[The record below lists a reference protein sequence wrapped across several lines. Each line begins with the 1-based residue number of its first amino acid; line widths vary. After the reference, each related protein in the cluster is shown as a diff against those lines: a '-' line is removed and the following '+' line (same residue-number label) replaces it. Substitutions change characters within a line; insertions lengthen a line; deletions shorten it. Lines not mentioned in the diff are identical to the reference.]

1 MILRPYQEE
10 LIDGVRDCWQHS
22 LKSPCIVLPCGG
34 GKSVIIAEIARRT
47 AGNNRQVLF
56 LVHRQELCQQI
67 DKTFRKMGVNMDFCE
82 IYMVQTAAKHLSR
95 IRSPT
100 LIITDECHHSLAST
114 YRRIYNYFPDSYRLG
129 VTATPAR
136 LDGSG
141 LGAVYDKLIVG
152 PSAKWLIDNNFL
164 SPYEYY
170 GPSVADLTGIK
181 TTHGDYNTQDIEDK
195 MLKKGVFGDI
205 ISSYRKLANGV
216 KTICYCATVKHSQY
230 MAEQFRAVGI
240 SAVHIDGSTPSDT
253 RERIIN
259 KFRTG
264 EITMLCNVD
273 LISEGFDVPDCGAVI
288 MLRPTKS
295 LTLYI
300 QQAMRCMRYRAGKTA
315 IIIDHVGNY
324 ARHGMPDDKREWSL
338 EGKKANKGKK
348 DSEGTPLRTCPECFA
363 VMPSACKSCNQCG
376 YEFKD
381 EGREPQVF
389 EDTKIERIEGF
400 TISYKS
406 WRDCTSMQ
414 ELQDYAKSHGYKSG
428 WAYYKAK
435 ELNIFND
442 G

>member
-1 MILRPYQEE
+1 MNLRPYQED
-10 LIDGVRDCWQHS
+10 LVNSVRECWKHG
-22 LKSPCIVLPCGG
+22 LKSPCITLPCGG

-67 DKTFRKMGVNMDFCE
+67 DKTFRKMGVNMEFCE
-82 IYMVQTAAKHLSR
+82 IYMVQTASRYLNR
-95 IRSPT
+95 IRDPT
-100 LIITDECHHSLAST
+100 LIITDECHHSLATT
-114 YRRIYNYFPDSYRLG
+114 YRRIYNHFPNAFRLG

-141 LGAVYDKLIVG
+141 LGAVYDKLIIG
-152 PSAKWLIDNNFL
+152 PSAKWLIDSKFL

-170 GPSVADLTGIK
+170 GPSIVDLTGIK
-181 TTHGDYNTQDIEDK
+181 TVHGDYNAQDIEDK
-195 MLKKGVFGDI
+195 MLKKGVFGDV
-205 ISSYRKLANGV
+205 ISSYRKLANGI
-216 KTICYCATVKHSQY
+216 KTICYCATVKHSQF
-230 MAEQFRAVGI
+230 MSEQFREAGI

-253 RERIIN
+253 RDRIIN

-264 EITMLCNVD
+264 EISMLCNVD

-315 IIIDHVGNY
+315 VIIDHVGNY
-324 ARHGMPDDKREWSL
+324 ARHGMPDDDREWSL
-338 EGKKANKGKK
+338 EGKKKTKGKK
-348 DSEGTPLRTCPECFA
+348 EDVEGIPLRTCPKCFA
-363 VMPSACKSCNQCG
+363 VMPSACKTCRECG
-376 YEFKD
+376 YEFEEQESEIK
-381 EGREPQVF
+381 EYNAQ
-389 EDTKIERIEGF
+389 IERIEGF
-400 TISYKS
+400 TINYST

-414 ELQDYAKSHGYKSG
+414 ELQEYAKSHGYKSG

-435 ELNIFND
+435 ELNILQ
-442 G
+442 